1 MPRISKHTIEIVQ
14 GVGNKTSA
22 RNKAHRLTPKDI
34 ERTWEVH
41 AVPRLCNKGA
51 AAETFG
57 ELECTTKN
65 EVVGGHIYV
74 YIYTHIYI
82 YIYIYIHKYIKGT
95 ALISCP
101 HGTTTQEHQ
110 GA

>member
-82 YIYIYIHKYIKGT
+82 YIFIYTYINT
-95 ALISCP
+95 
-101 HGTTTQEHQ
+101 
-110 GA
+110 